1 MFQQDKT
8 ISKHY
13 KDTQAQEMLVKYS
26 TYHFEILIKYRVY
39 EMFQMII
46 HKLIENGQT
55 ELRQLLRL
63 EHIFKTINNPKINST
78 GYRVIK
84 KVRHKN
90 DNQILSA

>member
-13 KDTQAQEMLVKYS
+13 KDTQAQEMLAKYS
-26 TYHFEILIKYRVY
+26 TFHFEILIKYSVH

-46 HKLIENGQT
+46 YKLIENGQT
-55 ELRQLLRL
+55 ELSQLLRFDD
-63 EHIFKTINNPKINST
+63 IIKTINNPKINST
-78 GYRVIK
+78 GQRVIN

-90 DNQILSA
+90 DNQILST

>member
-13 KDTQAQEMLVKYS
+13 KDTQAQEMLAKYS
-26 TYHFEILIKYRVY
+26 TFHFEILIKYKVH

-46 HKLIENGQT
+46 YKLIENGQT
-55 ELRQLLRL
+55 ELSQLLRFDD
-63 EHIFKTINNPKINST
+63 IIKTINNPKINST
-78 GYRVIK
+78 GQRVIK

-90 DNQILSA
+90 DNQILST